1 MPSHKSPTYSSSLS
15 HRRRHSAH
23 LRILHT
29 SSSFFFLR
37 PSTHH
42 GPTADRPSVRPTDPS
57 VRPRHQSSHHHHRT
71 RSRLTRSLA
80 RSMPTHTR
88 RRSTAHARALL
99 PDLRSFALARSLARL
114 SHSLHYLLAEPAASL
129 RRRVAR
135 SEGARRSKARR
146 GEKED
151 RWKGRARERVHNARA
166 LVYRVRIR
174 RYYRSIRTVHTHAR
188 VYTCAYAHTQSAA
201 FAKCSVHYI

>member
-1 MPSHKSPTYSSSLS
+1 MCVRVNAEKRMRQTEIPTTHWSVEARDPFETATTTMIISLLRIAASELCPHTNPQRIPLLS

-29 SSSFFFLR
+29 SSSFFFLPSFLR

-42 GPTADRPSVRPTDPS
+42 GPTADRPTDRPTRPS

-71 RSRLTRSLA
+71 RSRLAHSLA

-99 PDLRSFALARSLARL
+99 PDLRSLALARSLARL
-114 SHSLHYLLAEPAASL
+114 SHSLHYLLIEPAASL
-129 RRRVAR
+129 RHRERGKR
-135 SEGARRSKARR
+135 EREGANASR
-146 GEKED
+146 EK
-151 RWKGRARERVHNARA
+151 
-166 LVYRVRIR
+166 
-174 RYYRSIRTVHTHAR
+174 
-188 VYTCAYAHTQSAA
+188 
-201 FAKCSVHYI
+201 